1 MSLKRVVLISSQV
14 KGKDSR
20 PKFFIQFL
28 CLMGEKIQKVKKP
41 EVRKKIYLISCIEIL
56 HRIKMSHF
64 VWARTKWVYSSL
76 KCKIAS
82 YTSLWVEQYH
92 PFFFRCLSDMG
103 HQSKYHCEYQ
113 WTQSTDAFT
122 KSPHLSSIMLLHLHH
137 STKITQTSRLLYT
150 IPVFL
155 VTCGESCKYF
165 RHEDKESTLKQLL
178 FKAAKQT

>member
-1 MSLKRVVLISSQV
+1 MYPKKQNLELQIIFSALPTLHLVLWHFHSFMSLKRVVLISSQV

-82 YTSLWVEQYH
+82 YTSSYSRAVSSVFLQVSFWHGSSVQVPLW
-92 PFFFRCLSDMG
+92 
-103 HQSKYHCEYQ
+103 
-113 WTQSTDAFT
+113 
-122 KSPHLSSIMLLHLHH
+122 
-137 STKITQTSRLLYT
+137 
-150 IPVFL
+150 IPVNTEHWCF
-155 VTCGESCKYF
+155 CK
-165 RHEDKESTLKQLL
+165 KPTSQ
-178 FKAAKQT
+178 